1 MDQIK
6 SSSCNEYLNDEI
18 SFVQNLYNKNE
29 FAEEQLKVFKI
40 QIQEDLLMLY
50 NFRNKIVHNAY
61 MDNNTLPYY
70 VNKCMWYSGDLLR
83 IVIHEHIN
91 KRIKDLDEIYITN
104 HLRWHKFISEL
115 QNDKHIDLIKYLDN
129 N

>member
-1 MDQIK
+1 
-6 SSSCNEYLNDEI
+6 
-18 SFVQNLYNKNE
+18 VQNLYNKNE

>member
-1 MDQIK
+1 
-6 SSSCNEYLNDEI
+6 
-18 SFVQNLYNKNE
+18 
-29 FAEEQLKVFKI
+29 
-40 QIQEDLLMLY
+40 
-50 NFRNKIVHNAY
+50 